1 MKSEMVRISTASILL
16 GIVASLP
23 MSVAAQVFELDPR
36 KYPVTFDPPS
46 PQAFQSFDVSF
57 VAYPLEERPLSI
69 KMEGNMIV
77 IDYTE
82 GSDEFATMSL
92 PTDRVRAHIDGL
104 APGEYVV
111 RIFKNFSPNDR
122 LPERFHLKPEPD
134 WPLSIAEAPP
144 SVPIHAFYN
153 GHIRHYFITASPAER
168 ERVLRAEAGWDW
180 YVLGEN
186 FQVWPADGPAPD
198 AAQAVCRFYSAS
210 ANSHFYTVEG
220 AECEALRQ
228 PGSGWAYEG
237 IAFRTLVAKAG
248 SCPQGTDPVWRLYN
262 NRAAENDSNHRF
274 TASTVDYRSMIESG
288 WIGEGAVF
296 CSPR

>member
-1 MKSEMVRISTASILL
+1 MVLPL
-16 GIVASLP
+16 GA
-23 MSVAAQVFELDPR
+23 AAQTPVSDYARF
-36 KYPVTFDPPS
+36 PVTFDPLR
-46 PQAFQSFDVSF
+46 PQAFQPFTVNF
-57 VAYPLEERPLSI
+57 LAYSDKSRPISI
-69 KMEGNMIV
+69 QVDGNVIV
-77 IDYTE
+77 IDIVGVT
-82 GSDEFATMSL
+82 SVFAAGVPPRHKVQAT
-92 PTDRVRAHIDGL
+92 IDGI
-104 APGEYVV
+104 APGDYVV
-111 RIFKNFSPNDR
+111 KVFDNVSPDYR
-122 LPERFHLKPEPD
+122 GRHRVQSLETEPD
-134 WPLSIAEAPP
+134 WPLSISEAPS

-153 GHIRHYFITASPAER
+153 QVDDHYFITASSTER
-168 ERVLRAEAGWDW
+168 KRIMEGSAGYGWII
-180 YVLGEN
+180 VGEN

-198 AAQAVCRFYSAS
+198 AARAVCRFYSAS